1 MKLSHIYMGGRM
13 GAYMYIGP
21 CLIEDIDVTFIL
33 REKLVKHLARNE
45 I

>member
-1 MKLSHIYMGGRM
+1 
-13 GAYMYIGP
+13 MYIGP

-33 REKLVKHLARNE
+33 REELGKHLARNE